1 MADPK
6 KPEDDKL
13 AELLVQSTPYLP
25 FGVAGG
31 ALLLGYVRGPG
42 AGVLLVAGAMLIFGI
57 SSLWNSLRTLLG
69 EAPVDVDSA
78 VALSRAFSN
87 DEHTR
92 EVLAALKDLD
102 LERKQGKLSEADYQ
116 ELSARYRAEAKQLLR
131 ERDEKLGPARARAEA
146 LLAKRL
152 EAKPEAPSDEAPSGD
167 APAAD
172 GGEKAEPT
180 KAKKRAAKKGEGD
193 A

>member
-6 KPEDDKL
+6 NPEEDKVGEWVL
-13 AELLVQSTPYLP
+13 ASAPYLP
-25 FGVAGG
+25 FVVAAG
-31 ALLLGYVRGPG
+31 ALVLGYVRGPG
-42 AGVLLVAGAMLIFGI
+42 AGVLLVAGALLIAAI

-78 VALSRAFSN
+78 LALSRAFSN

-92 EVLAALKDLD
+92 EVLAALKDLE
-102 LERKQGKLSEADYQ
+102 LERRQGKLSEADFQ

-131 ERDEKLGPARARAEA
+131 DRDEKLGPARIRAEE

-152 EAKPEAPSDEAPSGD
+152 KAEADEAPSTEEGADD
-167 APAAD
+167 ASS
-172 GGEKAEPT
+172 AEP
-180 KAKKRAAKKGEGD
+180 KKEKKRASKKAKDEGD